1 MGTAEG
7 GKALNLEVRDLYKV
21 YDENIILRG
30 ISLRLEKGEVTGIIG
45 PSGAGKST
53 LLRILNLLEEPTS
66 GEVLFEGSPMPEGKK
81 ERLELRRRMTM
92 VFQKPVVFNT
102 SVFNNVAYG
111 LKLRGYRTDDIEKL
125 VNEALKN
132 VGFENGEKNAL
143 KLSGG
148 EAQRVALARAM
159 VLNPDTLLLDEPTA
173 NLDPGNV
180 RLFEEGLLKMAE
192 NTTIVLATHNLH
204 QAKRLAGR
212 VVFMLAGELIEVGDV
227 GEVFSNPTDERT
239 DRFLKGEMVY

>member
-1 MGTAEG
+1 M
-7 GKALNLEVRDLYKV
+7 NLEVRDLFKV
-21 YDENIILRG
+21 YDENIILED
-30 ISLRLEKGEVTGIIG
+30 INLKLEKGVVTGIIG

-66 GEVLFEGSPMPEGKK
+66 GEVLFEGSPLPEGKK
-81 ERLELRRRMTM
+81 DRLELRRRMTM

-111 LKLRGYRTDDIEKL
+111 LKLRGYRMDEVEVL
-125 VNEALKN
+125 VEDALRI
-132 VGFENGEKNAL
+132 VGLEDGSRNAL

-159 VLNPDTLLLDEPTA
+159 VLNPDALLLDEPTA

-192 NTTIVLATHNLH
+192 NTTIVLATHNLY

-212 VVFMLAGELIEVGDV
+212 VVFMLGGELIEVGDV
-227 GEVFSNPTDERT
+227 GEVFSNPKDERT